1 MATLALKAR
10 HLFWRSKPQKSV
22 PVLDVPTSDDEDSED
37 ESAHQTARKRRRT
50 RVEIHGVTPS
60 RRSTRYDTSADVVPA
75 SVPRLASGAPMFQRD
90 DLRDLTAQERLMFVH
105 AVDNAKLQGRT
116 MMEVAAEWG
125 VNKNCYARYKKQ
137 LMKEGSLES
146 KHSRAGRPRKL
157 QTSDVAK
164 LTKLNREKLGDLT
177 YKELAQK
184 LKRRIGFAVSA
195 TTIWR
200 TAKREGWVDV
210 AW

>member
-1 MATLALKAR
+1 
-10 HLFWRSKPQKSV
+10 
-22 PVLDVPTSDDEDSED
+22 
-37 ESAHQTARKRRRT
+37 
-50 RVEIHGVTPS
+50 
-60 RRSTRYDTSADVVPA
+60 
-75 SVPRLASGAPMFQRD
+75 
-90 DLRDLTAQERLMFVH
+90 MFVH